1 MAGNLKL
8 PAFLSPLS
16 SQKFLNPHVLYKEF
30 LAFSLCPVTK
40 KSTVEKKKRTMNSV
54 LEEATS
60 DSVTAQTLHKV
71 CLRVMGPVNLC
82 DLEDAHSKT

>member
-1 MAGNLKL
+1 
-8 PAFLSPLS
+8 
-16 SQKFLNPHVLYKEF
+16 
-30 LAFSLCPVTK
+30 
-40 KSTVEKKKRTMNSV
+40 MNSV

>member
-1 MAGNLKL
+1 
-8 PAFLSPLS
+8 
-16 SQKFLNPHVLYKEF
+16 
-30 LAFSLCPVTK
+30 
-40 KSTVEKKKRTMNSV
+40 MNSV

-71 CLRVMGPVNLC
+71 SLRRVMGPVNLC